1 MITLVSGKQNSG
13 KSAFA
18 ERLATKSDLP
28 CRYYIATMRVV
39 DEDSMERRK
48 KHRQMREGL
57 GFETLEIPCLI
68 DSAPDLMRSPEKCVV
83 LLECVANLVANI
95 MHEPEWDGRI
105 KVADSE
111 SGDEFV
117 KYITGLIKDLAGSVG
132 HLIVVT
138 SEYDKDEA
146 EGAKLYIGLLNAV
159 NARLGRIADKV
170 YTTDDGQEYK

>member
-95 MHEPEWDGRI
+95 MHEPEWTGRLT
-105 KVADSE
+105 VADSE

-117 KYITGLIKDLAGSVG
+117 RYVTQLIKDLAGSVG

-138 SEYDKDEA
+138 SEYDKEGA
-146 EGAKLYIGLLNAV
+146 EGASLYIDLLDAV
-159 NARLGRIADKV
+159 NARLNRIADKV
-170 YTTDDGQEYK
+170 YTIENGQQV

>member
-1 MITLVSGKQNSG
+1 MITLISGKQDSG

-18 ERLATKSDLP
+18 ESLVTKCDLP
-28 CRYYIATMRVV
+28 CRYYIATMRVA
-39 DEDSMERRK
+39 DADAAARRE

-57 GFETLEIPCLI
+57 GFVTLEIPCLI

-95 MHEPEWDGRI
+95 MHEPEWTGRLT
-105 KVADSE
+105 VADSE

-117 KYITGLIKDLAGSVG
+117 RYVTQLIKDLAGSVG

-138 SEYDKDEA
+138 SEYDKEGA
-146 EGAKLYIGLLNAV
+146 EGASLYIDLLDAV
-159 NARLGRIADKV
+159 NARLNRIADKV
-170 YTTDDGQEYK
+170 YTIENGQQV